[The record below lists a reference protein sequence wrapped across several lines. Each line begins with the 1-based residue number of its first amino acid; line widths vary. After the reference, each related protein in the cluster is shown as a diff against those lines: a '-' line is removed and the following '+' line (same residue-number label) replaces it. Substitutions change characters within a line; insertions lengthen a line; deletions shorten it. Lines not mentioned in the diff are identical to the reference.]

1 MIWCYESDDE
11 KSMEIQSKRWA
22 SSSRVHLFTR
32 SRKDVCV
39 ISVCE
44 RWGQADDAFDSCHR
58 CHAVSWTNA
67 SRRARLL
74 LWLDVLRSVAAGS
87 MQVLS
92 PKHAAD
98 NGDDTNSHTITL
110 PVGVSPQTSAWKLC
124 REPIHLSCQSLNPS
138 REFQSFNFIP
148 PLLVG
153 GFNSTMKN
161 VDHCQVSF
169 PNRAIYIYTYSCIHL
184 FIHLFIYS
192 VIYSFI
198 YLLFIYI

>member
-1 MIWCYESDDE
+1 MASLWSSPAQGQIPCDRRWPATALYPVAFRRAIWHRGSMRFRTLWTWYNATNLMMRNLWKSHMICHYLV
-11 KSMEIQSKRWA
+11 QSRRWA

-32 SRKDVCV
+32 SRKDACV
-39 ISVCE
+39 KSVCE

-98 NGDDTNSHTITL
+98 NGDDTISHTITL
-110 PVGVSPQTSAWKLC
+110 PVGVSPQTSA
-124 REPIHLSCQSLNPS
+124 
-138 REFQSFNFIP
+138 
-148 PLLVG
+148 
-153 GFNSTMKN
+153 
-161 VDHCQVSF
+161 
-169 PNRAIYIYTYSCIHL
+169 
-184 FIHLFIYS
+184 
-192 VIYSFI
+192 
-198 YLLFIYI
+198 